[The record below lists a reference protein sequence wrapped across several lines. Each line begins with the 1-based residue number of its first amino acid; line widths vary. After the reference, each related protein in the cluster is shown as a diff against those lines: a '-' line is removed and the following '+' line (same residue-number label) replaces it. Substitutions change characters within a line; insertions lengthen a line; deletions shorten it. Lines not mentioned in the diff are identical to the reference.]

1 MAGKLRVQSIS
12 IEGFRGVNKKTLMN
26 FDKKSAILF
35 GPNGVGKTSILQ
47 ALEWCFFGGLISAIV
62 GPPEFKKE
70 DAIVNSFH
78 PQKRATVE
86 VVLEDEENQRIKVT
100 RERKRGRSS
109 TSGKTILEVEIEGA
123 QHSGEEAQ
131 IELNKWLRTTPTEFY
146 ASIHLHQ
153 EAIRD
158 LLVGDPLVRSEMI
171 DKLLGLHFVRELI
184 EYIPLKYVAKEAK
197 AIEEEIKDIQT
208 RKMQEVAISKKRLAE
223 LEIELEKTGIGATSL
238 NVSSLMKLAED
249 TIVKISD
256 IEQKIEARV
265 KVIEKPQPDTK
276 SLEET
281 LGELKKAIGKLEGVW
296 TTAYKEVVNEA
307 SSVKSLKQD
316 YEDALKEIASFEIK
330 DPQEFVDKKSKI
342 DAQIS
347 AVRKELDFKISTR
360 SFLQDEVTLVQRL
373 LSNVKGLELDIKK
386 IEQDF
391 GDEAKIGASV
401 NKLQSQIEE
410 RRARIKRE
418 KALNSILISGLDYL
432 KSTST
437 NNCPLCR
444 SEIEYAKVIATLQK
458 EIDQREGARLLR
470 QIQKELEELT
480 KEKPKFENALLNFR
494 RLKGELERARSLVDQ
509 ENEKLKEKGLKPTE
523 DLISYID
530 SELKETNNKI
540 SNLDE
545 QIRQLKAEATEIE
558 LRADD
563 LKRKI
568 EKLSSAE
575 KKIQKMFGTTET
587 GEKLVRIVNERIS
600 ELEGQSMTLDGMTE
614 ELKGT
619 KNMLETYEKILT
631 FLKEKDRVDTLEQG
645 MPILQQRLKDLQA
658 KYSKMKELEAGL
670 TDIYQV
676 TSTAR
681 EEMVKQALSDLQ
693 STIKLYYSKILSH
706 PYYLNLQLIPEK
718 ERGKAIYRIR
728 AWDKDFKQGTY
739 VQTRF
744 SNAQMN
750 VVALSLFLSMATRLP
765 SNLGL
770 ILLDDPSQ
778 SMDRIHKEALSKLLS
793 QILKEKQ
800 VLVATQDIEFEQTM
814 QRLFPKDKALIYN
827 FKEWSLEGPK
837 ITQ

>member
-12 IEGFRGVNKKTLMN
+12 IEGFRGINKKISMN

-47 ALEWCFFGGLISAIV
+47 ALEWCLFGGLISAIV

-86 VVLEDEENQRIKVT
+86 AVLEDEENRKIRVT
-100 RERKRGRSS
+100 RKRKRGRST

-123 QHSGEEAQ
+123 QYSGEEAQ
-131 IELNKWLRTTPTEFY
+131 IKLNKWLRTTPTEFY
-146 ASIHLHQ
+146 AGIYLHQ

-171 DKLLGLHFVRELI
+171 DKLLGLHFMRELI

-197 AIEEEIKDIQT
+197 AIEEEINDIRT

-223 LEIELEKTGIGATSL
+223 LEIEMKKTGIGATSL
-238 NVSSLMKLAED
+238 NVSSLVKLAED
-249 TIVKISD
+249 TIVKIND
-256 IEQKIEARV
+256 IEQKIEAKV
-265 KVIEKPQPDTK
+265 KVLEKPQPDTK

-281 LGELKKAIGKLEGVW
+281 FGELKNAIGKLEGIW
-296 TTAYKEVVNEA
+296 ATSYKEVVTET
-307 SSVKSLKQD
+307 SSVESLKQD
-316 YEDALKEIASFEIK
+316 YEEALKEIDSCEMK
-330 DPQEFVDKKSKI
+330 DPQDFVDKKSKI

-347 AVRKELDFKISTR
+347 AVQKELDSKISTR
-360 SFLQDEVTLVQRL
+360 SFLQDEATLVQRL
-373 LSNVKGLELDIKK
+373 LSNVKELELDIKK

-391 GDEAKIGASV
+391 GDEAKIEASV

-410 RRARIKRE
+410 IRARIKQE
-418 KALNSILISGLDYL
+418 EALNSILVSGLDYL
-432 KSTST
+432 KSALT
-437 NNCPLCR
+437 NNCPLCK

-458 EIDQREGARLLR
+458 EIDQIEDAKLLR

-480 KEKPKFENALLNFR
+480 KEKPNFENALLNFR
-494 RLKGELERARSLVDQ
+494 RLKGELERARSLIDG
-509 ENEKLKEKGLKPTE
+509 ENEKLKKKGFKPTE
-523 DLISYID
+523 DLFSYID
-530 SELKETNNKI
+530 SELKEINSGI

-545 QIRQLKAEATEIE
+545 RIRQLKAEAIE
-558 LRADD
+558 TDLRADN

-575 KKIQKMFGTTET
+575 QEIQKMFDTTET
-587 GEKLVRIVNERIS
+587 QEKLVQIVNQKIDK
-600 ELEGQSMTLDGMTE
+600 LEQQSKTLDGMTE

-619 KNMLETYEKILT
+619 KNTLETYEKILA
-631 FLKEKDRVDTLEQG
+631 FLKEKDRVDLLEQG
-645 MPILQQRLKDLQA
+645 MPILQQRVKDLQA
-658 KYSKMKELEAGL
+658 RYSKMKELEAGL
-670 TDIYQV
+670 TDIHQV

-693 STIKLYYSKILSH
+693 STIKSYYSKILCH

-750 VVALSLFLSMATRLP
+750 AVALSLFLSMATRLP

-778 SMDRIHKEALSKLLS
+778 SMDRTHKEALSKLLS
-793 QILKEKQ
+793 QILEEKQ
-800 VLVATQDIEFEQTM
+800 VLVATQDIEFEQNM
-814 QRLFPKDKALIYN
+814 QKLFPKDKALIYN
-827 FKEWSLEGPK
+827 FKEWGLEGPK

>member
-12 IEGFRGVNKKTLMN
+12 IEGFRGVNKNISMN
-26 FDKKSAILF
+26 FDKKSIILF

-47 ALEWCFFGGLISAIV
+47 ALEWCFFGVLISAIV

-86 VVLEDEENQRIKVT
+86 VVLEDEENRRIKVT
-100 RERKRGRSS
+100 RERKRGRST

-123 QHSGEEAQ
+123 QYSGEEAQ
-131 IELNKWLRTTPTEFY
+131 IELNKLLRTTPTEFY
-146 ASIHLHQ
+146 AGIHLHQ

-158 LLVGDPLVRSEMI
+158 LLVGDPLVRSEII
-171 DKLLGLHFVRELI
+171 DKLLGLHFVRELVD
-184 EYIPLKYVAKEAK
+184 YIPLKYVAKEAK
-197 AIEEEIKDIQT
+197 AIEKDIEDIRT
-208 RKMQEVAISKKRLAE
+208 RKMQEVVISKKRLAE
-223 LEIELEKTGIGATSL
+223 LQMEMEKTGIGVTSL

-256 IEQKIEARV
+256 IEQKIGTKV
-265 KVIEKPQPDTK
+265 KVVEKPQPDTK

-281 LGELKKAIGKLEGVW
+281 LDGQKNAIEELEGVW
-296 TTAYKEVVNEA
+296 ATTYKEVVNET
-307 SSVKSLKQD
+307 SLVKSLRQD
-316 YEDALKEIASFEIK
+316 YEEARKEIASFEIK
-330 DPQEFVDKKSKI
+330 VPQDFVDKKSKI
-342 DAQIS
+342 DAQTL
-347 AVRKELDFKISTR
+347 ALQKELDSNISTR
-360 SFLQDEVTLVQRL
+360 SFLQDEVTLVQRF
-373 LSNVKGLELDIKK
+373 LSNAKELELDIKQ
-386 IEQDF
+386 IEQDL
-391 GDEAKIGASV
+391 GDEARIEASV
-401 NKLQSQIEE
+401 NKLQTQIEE
-410 RRARIKRE
+410 KKARIKQE
-418 KALNSILISGLDYL
+418 EALNSILISGLNYL
-432 KSTST
+432 KDTFT
-437 NNCPLCR
+437 KNCPLCK
-444 SEIEYAKVIATLQK
+444 SEIEHARVIAALQK
-458 EIDQREGARLLR
+458 EIDQRESAKLLL
-470 QIQKELEELT
+470 QTQKELEELS
-480 KEKPKFENALLNFR
+480 KEKETFESALPKLR
-494 RLKGELERARSLVDQ
+494 KLKGKLEKARSRINE
-509 ENEKLKEKGLKPTE
+509 ENEKLKEKGLQPTE

-530 SELKETNNKI
+530 SELKEIKTKI
-540 SNLDE
+540 SNLDG
-545 QIRQLKAEATEIE
+545 QIRQLKAEATEID
-558 LRADD
+558 LRAHD

-575 KKIQKMFGTTET
+575 KKIQKMFDTTET
-587 GEKLVRIVNERIS
+587 GEKLVEIVNERIG
-600 ELEGQSMTLDGMTE
+600 ELERQSKTLDGMTE

-645 MPILQQRLKDLQA
+645 MPILQQRLKGLQA
-658 KYSKMKELEAGL
+658 KYAKMKELEAGL
-670 TDIYQV
+670 TDIYQA

-681 EEMVKQALSDLQ
+681 EEMVKKALSDLQ
-693 STIKLYYSKILSH
+693 STIKSYYSKILCH

-750 VVALSLFLSMATRLP
+750 AVALSLFLSMATRLP

-778 SMDRIHKEALSKLLS
+778 SMDRTHKEALSKLLS
-793 QILKEKQ
+793 QILEEKQ

-827 FKEWSLEGPK
+827 FKEWGLEGPK
-837 ITQ
+837 ISQ

>member
-1 MAGKLRVQSIS
+1 MAGKLRIQSIS
-12 IEGFRGVNKKTLMN
+12 IEGFRGVNKKTSMN
-26 FDKKSAILF
+26 FAKKSAILF

-86 VVLEDEENQRIKVT
+86 VVLEDEKNRRIKIT
-100 RERKRGRSS
+100 RERKKGRST
-109 TSGKTILEVEIEGA
+109 TSGKTKLEVEIGGT
-123 QHSGEEAQ
+123 QYSGEKAQ
-131 IELNKWLRTTPTEFY
+131 TELNKWLRTTPTEFY

-153 EAIRD
+153 EAVRD

-197 AIEEEIKDIQT
+197 SIEEEIEDIQT

-223 LEIELEKTGIGATSL
+223 LEIEMEKTGIGATSL
-238 NVSSLMKLAED
+238 SVSSLMKLAED
-249 TIVKISD
+249 TMVKISD
-256 IEQKIEARV
+256 IEQKIETKV
-265 KVIEKPQPDTK
+265 KVLEKPQPDTK
-276 SLEET
+276 SLEKT
-281 LGELKKAIGKLEGVW
+281 LGELKNSIGKLEGVW
-296 TTAYKEVVNEA
+296 TTAYKEVVTKA
-307 SSVKSLKQD
+307 SSVESLKQD
-316 YEDALKEIASFEIK
+316 YEEALKEIASFKIK
-330 DPQEFVDKKSKI
+330 DPQDFVDKKSNI

-347 AVRKELDFKISTR
+347 ALQKELDSKISTR
-360 SFLQDEVTLVQRL
+360 SLLQDEVTLVQRL
-373 LSNVKGLELDIKK
+373 SSNVKGLELDIKK

-391 GDEAKIGASV
+391 GDEAKIEASI

-410 RRARIKRE
+410 KRARIKQE
-418 KALNSILISGLDYL
+418 EALNSILISGLDYL
-432 KSTST
+432 KSALT
-437 NNCPLCR
+437 NNCPLCK
-444 SEIEYAKVIATLQK
+444 SDIEYAKVITTLQK
-458 EIDQREGARLLR
+458 EIEQREGAKLLR
-470 QIQKELEELT
+470 QIQKELEGLT
-480 KEKPKFENALLNFR
+480 KEKPNFENALFNFR
-494 RLKGELERARSLVDQ
+494 RLKGELERSRSLIEQ
-509 ENEKLKEKGLKPTE
+509 EKEKLKEKGFKPTE
-523 DLISYID
+523 DLVSYVD
-530 SELKETNNKI
+530 SELKEINNRI

-545 QIRQLKAEATEIE
+545 QMRQLKAEATEID
-558 LRADD
+558 LRAND
-563 LKRKI
+563 LRGKI
-568 EKLSSAE
+568 EKLSSVE
-575 KKIQKMFGTTET
+575 KEIKKMFDTTET
-587 GEKLVRIVNERIS
+587 GEKLVEIVNERIG
-600 ELEGQSMTLDGMTE
+600 ELLGQSKTLDEMTE

-619 KNMLETYEKILT
+619 KGMLETYEKILS
-631 FLKEKDRVDTLEQG
+631 FLKEKDRVDKLEEG
-645 MPILQQRLKDLQA
+645 MPILQQRVKDLQE

-681 EEMVKQALSDLQ
+681 EEMIKQALSDLQ
-693 STIKLYYSKILSH
+693 LTIKSYYSKILCH

-750 VVALSLFLSMATRLP
+750 AVALSLFLSMTTRLP

-778 SMDRIHKEALSKLLS
+778 SMDRTHKEALSKLLS
-793 QILKEKQ
+793 QILEEKQ
-800 VLVATQDIEFEQTM
+800 VLVATQDTEFEQTM
-814 QRLFPKDKALIYN
+814 QRVFPKDKALIYN